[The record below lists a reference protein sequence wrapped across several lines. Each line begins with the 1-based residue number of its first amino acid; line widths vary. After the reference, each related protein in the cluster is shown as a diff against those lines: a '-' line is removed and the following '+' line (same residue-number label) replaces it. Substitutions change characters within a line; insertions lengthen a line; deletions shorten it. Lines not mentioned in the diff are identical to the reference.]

1 MPTSDYES
9 LDEALEALAGC
20 DITLKNG
27 NSNHAAMVAEALCA
41 MGRPQ
46 AVMPWIARYKE
57 RLLPRSA
64 AGDPI
69 RAETW
74 RSALGQRERFADW
87 TEFLGTAVALR
98 SMADKL
104 VNLWLSRHISTVT
117 ESDRL
122 IRSPV
127 PDTVTNSWN
136 RSWIG
141 AVGRVWPLRAR
152 SACPR

>member
-1 MPTSDYES
+1 
-9 LDEALEALAGC
+9 
-20 DITLKNG
+20 
-27 NSNHAAMVAEALCA
+27 
-41 MGRPQ
+41 
-46 AVMPWIARYKE
+46 
-57 RLLPRSA
+57 
-64 AGDPI
+64 
-69 RAETW
+69 
-74 RSALGQRERFADW
+74 
-87 TEFLGTAVALR
+87 
-98 SMADKL
+98 MADKL